1 MPNMPNVGQVNLYP
15 SDGGCPMHVD
25 ARGVGAAIAMVSLG
39 SPAVLDLI
47 HEERYAQLVD
57 QHGNEEEAEAA
68 AATDEALVQVLLEP
82 LSVVILSNESR
93 YHWLHGVKE
102 GAHSFDGAPVDRGVR
117 TSIVLWSTDTD
128 PDAPPFKKPSK
139 NARQA
144 VLVAAPTKRA
154 AFKLPGM

>member
-1 MPNMPNVGQVNLYP
+1 
-15 SDGGCPMHVD
+15 MHVD

-57 QHGNEEEAEAA
+57 QHGNEEEAEDA

-93 YHWLHGVKE
+93 YHWLHGVRE
-102 GAHSFDGAPVDRGVR
+102 GAHTFDGAPVDRGIR
-117 TSIVLWSTDTD
+117 TSIVRGESYMPAGTFFVT
-128 PDAPPFKKPSK
+128 K
-139 NARQA
+139 N
-144 VLVAAPTKRA
+144 L
-154 AFKLPGM
+154 